1 MERNKYS
8 LKTLDKIEEIIVGSA
23 LLASTLLITINVILR
38 FFFGAGISWSDE
50 LVRYLIIVL
59 TFVGSAICVRTG
71 KHIAIDLL
79 SGRLKGN
86 KRNYHML
93 LINISG
99 LIFMLAVAIF
109 SIKIIQNN
117 FKFPQ
122 LSPALQIPMWIPYLS
137 IPIGFGLSS
146 VRYVQEILYAIDDI
160 RNNKKGSGE

>member
-8 LKTLDKIEEIIVGSA
+8 LNKLDKIEEFIVGFS

-38 FFFGAGISWSDE
+38 FFFGAGISWNDE

-59 TFVGSAICVRTG
+59 TFVGSAVCVRTG

-86 KRNYHML
+86 KRNYLML
-93 LINISG
+93 FINIVG
-99 LIFMLAVAIF
+99 LIFMLSVAIF
-109 SIKIIQNN
+109 SIKMIQNN
-117 FKFPQ
+117 VKFPQ

-137 IPIGFGLSS
+137 IPIGFGLASI
-146 VRYVQEILYAIDDI
+146 RYIQEILYAIDDI
-160 RNNKKGSGE
+160 KKSKKGSGN

>member
-8 LKTLDKIEEIIVGSA
+8 LKMLDKIEEIIVGFC
-23 LLASTLLITINVILR
+23 LLASTLLITLNVILR

-71 KHIAIDLL
+71 KHISIDLL

-86 KRNYHML
+86 KRNYLMI
-93 LINISG
+93 LINIIG

-109 SIKIIQNN
+109 SLKIIQNN

-146 VRYVQEILYAIDDI
+146 VRYVQEIIYNIDDI
-160 RNNKKGSGE
+160 KNSKKGSGK